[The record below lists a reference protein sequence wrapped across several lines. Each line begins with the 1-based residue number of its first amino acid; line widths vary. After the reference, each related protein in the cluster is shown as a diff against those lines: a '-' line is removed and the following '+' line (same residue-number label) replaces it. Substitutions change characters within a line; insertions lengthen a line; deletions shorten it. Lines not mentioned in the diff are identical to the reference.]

1 MLVGVLL
8 LFPSPRFSHLLIVWL
23 TSNEGIPCTSQVNAE
38 EVSLRMKERHSQG
51 KQRGRLRENTIEKS
65 EPSKKSISP
74 PVESDPIMSL
84 RLSAPTVQI
93 CCVCKDTIERR
104 VSNGSHVELYGR
116 NSY

>member
-51 KQRGRLRENTIEKS
+51 KQRGRLRESTIEKS

-74 PVESDPIMSL
+74 PVESDPNNESPFVSSDCPNL
-84 RLSAPTVQI
+84 LCVQ
-93 CCVCKDTIERR
+93 RH
-104 VSNGSHVELYGR
+104 N
-116 NSY
+116 